1 MSVSIMDRVEQILQE
16 GGVKPTANRILLM
29 REILAD
35 PQPFT
40 LSDMEVRLSPMDK
53 STIFRTLTTFLE
65 HGLIHEVD
73 NGSAAKVYCRC
84 TCSGSH
90 EHPHIHFT
98 CKSCGRTFC
107 IKGIDT
113 SVLPQPQ
120 GFLVEEVNCVMKGLC
135 PKCRQEKI

>member
-1 MSVSIMDRVEQILQE
+1 MDQVEQILE
-16 GGVKPTANRILLM
+16 SSGVKPTSNRILLM

-40 LSDMEVRLSPMDK
+40 LADMEVRLSPMDK
-53 STIFRTLTTFLE
+53 STIFRTLSTFLK

-73 NGSAAKVYCRC
+73 NGSAAKVYCHC
-84 TCSGSH
+84 TCSGGH

-98 CKSCGRTFC
+98 CKKCGKTFC

-135 PKCRQEKI
+135 PSCQQKE